1 MNQPLIDNQ
10 RIAGTATWRP
20 PMVLALLAVYFSL
33 FGVIVGAQGVLWAEL
48 VSALRLSKTTFG
60 AVQLASPLLSVVLLL
75 AGGQLAGWAGKKR
88 LALASLL
95 VLAGSNLV
103 LAGAS
108 GLPGLAGALLLAGA
122 GNALL
127 EMSMNGTTLDWEQ
140 ATGRSVMNLMH
151 AGFSGGAVLG
161 AFAAGLLLG
170 AGWSYGAVLFL
181 LALLCGLALLAT
193 LAVRYPPSDKVA
205 SAQSGP
211 RATIRLMFGQRALI
225 ILSII
230 CILGIVGESFANLW
244 SVIYLHELGAATVV
258 GGAAYALFNGAMFL
272 GRLGNTWLVSRRGA
286 RVSLLVSGAAM
297 LLSALLLLLPGGVSL
312 AIIAFML
319 LGLAVAGV
327 VPTVLS
333 AAAKFAPGNT
343 AALTGG
349 IMAAAY
355 SGFIIAPP
363 LTGWIADQFS
373 LQAALI
379 TVGFSGLAVIWLAR
393 RVRIEN

>member
-1 MNQPLIDNQ
+1 MEQPLVENQ
-10 RIAGTATWRP
+10 RIAGIETWRP

-33 FGVIVGAQGVLWAEL
+33 FGVLIGAQGVLWAEL
-48 VSALRLSKTTFG
+48 VSALQLSKGTFG
-60 AVQLASPLLSVVLLL
+60 AVQLVSPLLSVVLLL
-75 AGGQLAGWAGKKR
+75 AGGQLAGWIGKKR
-88 LALASLL
+88 LALFSIV
-95 VLAGSNLV
+95 VLAGSNLA
-103 LAGAS
+103 LAGAG
-108 GLPGLAGALLLAGA
+108 GLLGLAGALLLAGA

-127 EMSMNGTTLDWEQ
+127 EMSMNGTTLDWEH

-161 AFAAGLLLG
+161 AFGAGLLLG
-170 AGWSYGAVLFL
+170 AGWSYGAVLIL
-181 LALLCGLALLAT
+181 LALLCGLVLLTT
-193 LAVRYPPSDKVA
+193 LAVRYPPSDVFV

-225 ILSII
+225 MLSII

-244 SVIYLHELGAATVV
+244 SVIYLHELGAAAVV
-258 GGAAYALFNGAMFL
+258 GGAAFALFNGAMFF

-297 LLSALLLLLPGGVSL
+297 LLSALLLLLPGGVPL

-355 SGFIIAPP
+355 TGFIICPP

-379 TVGFSGLAVIWLAR
+379 IVGFSGLAVIWLAR
-393 RVRIEN
+393 GVRIGN

>member
-1 MNQPLIDNQ
+1 
-10 RIAGTATWRP
+10 
-20 PMVLALLAVYFSL
+20 MVLALLAVYFSL
-33 FGVIVGAQGVLWAEL
+33 FGVIIGAQGVLWAEL
-48 VSALRLSKTTFG
+48 VGALRLSKSIFG
-60 AVQLASPLLSVVLLL
+60 AVQLASPLLSVLLLL
-75 AGGQLAGWAGKKR
+75 AGGQLAGWFGKKR
-88 LALASLL
+88 LALVSML
-95 VLAGSNLV
+95 VLAGSNLA
-103 LAGAS
+103 LARAG
-108 GLPGLAGALLLAGA
+108 GLWGLAGALLLAGA

-170 AGWSYGAVLFL
+170 ADWGYGAVLVL
-181 LALLCGLALLAT
+181 LALLCSLVLLAT
-193 LAVRYPPSDKVA
+193 MMVRYPPTEA
-205 SAQSGP
+205 IAATQSGP
-211 RATIRLMFGQRALI
+211 RATIRLLFGQRALI
-225 ILSII
+225 VLSII

-244 SVIYLHELGAATVV
+244 SVIYLHELGAAELV
-258 GGAAYALFNGAMFL
+258 GGVAFALFNGAMFF

-286 RVSLLVSGAAM
+286 RVSLLVSGAVM
-297 LLSALLLLLPGGVSL
+297 LLSALLLLLPGGVPL
-312 AIIAFML
+312 AIVAFML

-333 AAAKFAPGNT
+333 AAARFAPGNT

-355 SGFIIAPP
+355 TGFIICPP

-379 TVGFSGLAVIWLAR
+379 TVGFSGLAVIGLAR
-393 RVRIEN
+393 KIEN